1 MYTPVFL
8 RRTAAV
14 LVFVAL
20 ILGMSSFRNYRMN
33 AVRVKWTM
41 QLVKLTDTDAEL
53 RFTAQIPGGWHMFSQ
68 TVPDVN
74 GPMPI
79 NFEFD
84 ASDAYE
90 AVGGTTE
97 NGKVTPVYEPAIDM
111 QVNSL
116 EGQVTYTQKVKLTP
130 GKQPVIRGVINY
142 MLSNTNELLPP
153 DEEEITIAVN

>member
-1 MYTPVFL
+1 
-8 RRTAAV
+8 
-14 LVFVAL
+14 
-20 ILGMSSFRNYRMN
+20 
-33 AVRVKWTM
+33 
-41 QLVKLTDTDAEL
+41 
-53 RFTAQIPGGWHMFSQ
+53 
-68 TVPDVN
+68 
-74 GPMPI
+74 
-79 NFEFD
+79 
-84 ASDAYE
+84 AYE
-90 AVGGTTE
+90 AVGGTIE